1 METLR
6 DDRCGRIYNF
16 ERLGDQ
22 EMQYTYEITQLL
34 EFLFQP
40 WLLVFLVPIIGAGV
54 SVIIGKFNSMA
65 RTVFSVATVGLSA
78 GLALLLFLQGLQGSW
93 DEHII
98 LFVPSGITDGALTYF
113 ATSIVIDPL
122 SVFMAVIA
130 SGLGFLIAIYSI
142 EYMKDDEAL
151 NRYWFFLQ
159 LFVGG
164 MVLLVLAGDL
174 IFLYTGWKIVGVCSY
189 FLIGHYF
196 HRPDPQGI
204 LAAKS
209 GIKAFLTTL
218 IGDIALLGGLGIL
231 WITLKT
237 VNIGTLM
244 NRFTTFAQNQPE
256 LATLVALLIFAGAVG
271 KSAQFPLITWLSSPD
286 SVDIDAMQGPTTVSA
301 LIHAATMVKAGVYLM
316 SRFFFVFALANIEI
330 FWVIMAFIVAITA
343 VITASSALVSVDI
356 KRILAFSTVSQLSYM
371 FLAICVA
378 GLAFMDSKFDV
389 GYHAFLGAQ
398 FHVLSHAIFK
408 ALLFLSAGVIIHSI
422 NNERNIKKMGGLFQE
437 LKLIAIPMLIGVLAL
452 SGIPPFNGYFSKESV
467 LGAAWELFQTGSNVA
482 LILFLLGALTAGLT
496 AAYSIRLFFL
506 VFMGNKSEGLEV
518 HKPGNLMTGV
528 VVVLAGFTVIT
539 GFLAPIVTGFFD
551 HMQTYFS
558 SLTFDVGHYAL
569 VLLPSDETIFPT
581 IITLGCIMVGG
592 LISYLLYKDGA
603 KEIAFVKKNV
613 YLRSLQTL
621 AAEGFYLDHF
631 YQWCQNGLMNIFWWF
646 RKLQTGDLN
655 YNFSLIGLV
664 IIAAMV
670 VFLFF

>member
-1 METLR
+1 
-6 DDRCGRIYNF
+6 
-16 ERLGDQ
+16 
-22 EMQYTYEITQLL
+22 MQYTYEIIQLF
-34 EFLFQP
+34 EFIFQP
-40 WLLVFLVPIIGAGV
+40 WLLVFLVPIIGAVV
-54 SVIIGKFNSMA
+54 SVIIGKFNSFA

-78 GLALLLFLQGLQGSW
+78 GLALQLFFQGAW

-98 LFVPSGITDGALTYF
+98 FLVPNGITDGSLTYF
-113 ATSIVIDPL
+113 STSIVIDPL
-122 SVFMAVIA
+122 GVFMAVIA
-130 SGLGFLIAIYSI
+130 SGLGFLIAIFSI

-164 MVLLVLAGDL
+164 MILLVLAGDL

-196 HRPDPQGI
+196 HKPDPQGS
-204 LAAKS
+204 LATKS

-231 WITLKT
+231 WLELGS
-237 VNIGTLM
+237 VNILTIMSGFSTL
-244 NRFTTFAQNQPE
+244 AESQQV
-256 LATLVALLIFAGAVG
+256 LVALLIFAGAVG

-316 SRFFFVFALANIEI
+316 SRFFFVFAVAQIET

-343 VITASSALVSVDI
+343 IMAASSALVSVDI
-356 KRILAFSTVSQLSYM
+356 KRVLAYSTVSQLSYM
-371 FLAICVA
+371 FLSICIA
-378 GLAFMDSKFDV
+378 GLAFMDLDYDI

-408 ALLFLSAGVIIHSI
+408 ALLFLSAGAIIHSI
-422 NNERNIKKMGGLFQE
+422 NNERNIKKMGGLFQDM
-437 LKLIAIPMLIGVLAL
+437 KMIAIPMLIGVFAL

-467 LGAAWELFQTGSNVA
+467 LGAAWELFQAGNSLAPIA

-506 VFMGNKSEGLEV
+506 VFMGKKPEGLEV
-518 HKPGNLMTGV
+518 HKPGFFMTGV
-528 VVVLAGFTVIT
+528 VVVLAGFTVVT
-539 GFLAPIVTGFFD
+539 GFLGPFVTSFFD
-551 HMQTYFS
+551 YMQTYFS
-558 SLTFDVGHYAL
+558 FTHVFEHYAL
-569 VLLPSDETIFPT
+569 ALLPSADTIIPT
-581 IITLGCIMVGG
+581 IIALSCVVAGA
-592 LISYLLYKDGA
+592 LISYMLYKGGA
-603 KEIAFVKKNV
+603 KQISFVKKNV

-621 AAEGFYLDHF
+621 AAEGFYLDQF
-631 YQWCQNGLMNIFWWF
+631 YQWCQNSLMNIFWWF

-655 YNFSLIGLV
+655 YNFGLIGLV
-664 IIAAMV
+664 IVAVMV

>member
-6 DDRCGRIYNF
+6 DDRCGCVYNF

-22 EMQYTYEITQLL
+22 EMQYTYEITQLM
-34 EFLFQP
+34 EFIFQP
-40 WLLVFLVPIIGAGV
+40 WLLVFLIPIVGAV
-54 SVIIGKFNSMA
+54 ISVIIGKFNSMA
-65 RTVFSVATVGLSA
+65 RTVFSVATVGVSA
-78 GLALLLFLQGLQGSW
+78 GLALLLFFQGSW

-98 LFVPSGITDGALTYF
+98 LFVPSGITDGSLTYF

-122 SVFMAVIA
+122 GVFMAVIA
-130 SGLGFLIAIYSI
+130 SGLGFLIAIFSI

-174 IFLYTGWKIVGVCSY
+174 ILLYTGWKIVGVCSY

-196 HRPDPQGI
+196 HKPDPQGS

-231 WITLKT
+231 WLELGS
-237 VNIGTLM
+237 VNILTLM
-244 NRFTTFAQNQPE
+244 NGFST
-256 LATLVALLIFAGAVG
+256 LAESQQVLVALLIFAGAVG

-316 SRFFFVFALANIEI
+316 SRFFFVFAVANIET
-330 FWVIMAFIVAITA
+330 FFVIMAFIVAITA
-343 VITASSALVSVDI
+343 IIAASSALVSVDI

-371 FLAICVA
+371 FLAICIA
-378 GLAFMDSKFDV
+378 GLAFMDLDYDV

-408 ALLFLSAGVIIHSI
+408 ALLFLSAGAIIHSI
-422 NNERNIKKMGGLFQE
+422 NNERNIKKMGGLYQE
-437 LKLIAIPMLIGVLAL
+437 MKLIAIPMLIGVLAL

-467 LGAAWELFQTGSNVA
+467 LGAAWELFQAGGSLASIA
-482 LILFLLGALTAGLT
+482 LILFILGALTAGLT
-496 AAYSIRLFFL
+496 AAYAIRLFFL
-506 VFMGNKSEGLEV
+506 VFMGKKSDGLQV

-528 VVVLAGFTVIT
+528 VVVLAGFTVVT
-539 GFLAPIVTGFFD
+539 GFLAPFVTDFFD
-551 HMQTYFS
+551 YMQTYFS
-558 SLTFDVGHYAL
+558 FTHDFGHYAL
-569 VLLPSDETIFPT
+569 ALLPSAETIIPT
-581 IITLGCIMVGG
+581 IITLTCIVVGG
-592 LISYLLYKDGA
+592 GISYMLYKNGA
-603 KEIAFVKKNV
+603 KEISFVKKNV

-621 AAEGFYLDHF
+621 AAEGFYLDQF
-631 YQWCQNGLMNIFWWF
+631 YQWCQNSLMNIFWWF